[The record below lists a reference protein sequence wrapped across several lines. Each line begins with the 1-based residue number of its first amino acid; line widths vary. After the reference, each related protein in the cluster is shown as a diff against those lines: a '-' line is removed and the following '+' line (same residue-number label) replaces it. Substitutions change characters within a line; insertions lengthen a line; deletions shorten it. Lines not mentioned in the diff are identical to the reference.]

1 MENQAAS
8 TDELYIGKVVFF
20 SHAIEYWDKP
30 YVMKSHHVY
39 SVKSVT
45 LRGEVVSI
53 DGNEFKAKLIDNN
66 NFEKDGWS
74 FVFRK
79 GQLLS
84 DQNYTDFASL
94 GVWSYDDSSNY
105 DLK

>member
-1 MENQAAS
+1 
-8 TDELYIGKVVFF
+8 
-20 SHAIEYWDKP
+20 
-30 YVMKSHHVY
+30 MKRHHVY
-39 SVKSVT
+39 SVKSVI

-53 DGNEFKAKLIDNN
+53 DGNEFKAKLLDNN

-94 GVWSYDDSSNY
+94 GVWRYDDSIDSDCY
-105 DLK
+105 VK